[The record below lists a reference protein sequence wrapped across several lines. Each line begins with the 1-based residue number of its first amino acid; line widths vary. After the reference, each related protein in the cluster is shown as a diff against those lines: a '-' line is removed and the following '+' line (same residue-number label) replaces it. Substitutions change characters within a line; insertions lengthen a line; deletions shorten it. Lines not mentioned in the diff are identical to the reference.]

1 MSQENADRTGWGG
14 TFIRSV
20 LYSSPLTTHTHTLAL
35 RDAAGRIQAAQPARA
50 SASYTLWITGD
61 LLDNCWLLFSSV
73 HCIVGRGHIMY
84 DLKSKWHVLDIKFWE
99 AVETFYFVVLLTYTL
114 NDVDNY
120 WSYSFSKLFVFI
132 LELHI
137 ECCELQ
143 YTQNPQLEITFRASL
158 KTGDVCKRACL
169 T

>member
-1 MSQENADRTGWGG
+1 M
-14 TFIRSV
+14 F
-20 LYSSPLTTHTHTLAL
+20 
-35 RDAAGRIQAAQPARA
+35 
-50 SASYTLWITGD
+50 
-61 LLDNCWLLFSSV
+61 
-73 HCIVGRGHIMY
+73 
-84 DLKSKWHVLDIKFWE
+84 DLKCKWDVLDIKFWE

-120 WSYSFSKLFVFI
+120 WSYSFSELFIFI

-143 YTQNPQLEITFRASL
+143 YAQNPQLEITFRASL
-158 KTGDVCKRACL
+158 KTDDVCKRACL